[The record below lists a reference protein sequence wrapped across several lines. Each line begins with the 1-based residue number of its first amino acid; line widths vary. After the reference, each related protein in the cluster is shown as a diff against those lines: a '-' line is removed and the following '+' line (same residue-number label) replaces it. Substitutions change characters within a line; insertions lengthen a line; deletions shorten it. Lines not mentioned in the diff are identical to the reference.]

1 MVFLMNIARNGA
13 AVFVKTPSGVFTM
26 YGGEIRDNK
35 TIGTGDSRTIG
46 SGGAI
51 YNRGGTVNI
60 FGGTIKGNSAYQGGA
75 IYNLNGTTNIIGKS
89 ASNGPVIEN
98 NVGGYN
104 GGGVYIHNGNLTT
117 GYCKILNNSTSYA
130 RHTDVY
136 NWSNL
141 AQGAG
146 GGIYINS
153 ASANISNGTLIKGN
167 TAIPVKPLSQP
178 IKLSLAADVP
188 NLLYREIP
196 LR

>member
-1 MVFLMNIARNGA
+1 MKSGIIKPLVQET
-13 AVFVKTPSGVFTM
+13 AVQ
-26 YGGEIRDNK
+26 
-35 TIGTGDSRTIG
+35 
-46 SGGAI
+46 

-130 RHTDVY
+130 RHIEAANEVKEAK
-136 NWSNL
+136 L
-141 AQGAG
+141 RAQAEVF
-146 GGIYINS
+146 
-153 ASANISNGTLIKGN
+153 ISILHLQI
-167 TAIPVKPLSQP
+167 
-178 IKLSLAADVP
+178 
-188 NLLYREIP
+188 
-196 LR
+196 